1 MDVDRVVAMGGTY
14 GGEKRGRRGPSM
26 NNDNS
31 ESHCNGSSISDS
43 GGGN

>member
-1 MDVDRVVAMGGTY
+1 MVVMGGT
-14 GGEKRGRRGPSM
+14 GEEEKRGRRGPSM

-31 ESHCNGSSISDS
+31 ESYVDRLCISDS

>member
-1 MDVDRVVAMGGTY
+1 MDVDGVVAMGGTDRGEN
-14 GGEKRGRRGPSM
+14 GGARGPSM
-26 NNDNS
+26 NNDNT